1 MGGMKE
7 NKQDIIR
14 KFRDDPNINIL
25 LSSEVASEGV
35 DLQFCRILVNYDLPW
50 NPMKVEQRIGRID
63 RIGQK
68 NDQIFIWNLFHRD
81 TVDEKIYSRLLKRL
95 KIFERAL
102 GGVNDVLGPEIKELT
117 HELMFSDLTEEE
129 QDQKITQAAIALENK
144 RLHEEQ
150 LEAEASSRSA
160 QGGYILD
167 QVQAAYDFNRRI
179 TDLDLK
185 LYTFNYLNTITH

>member
-1 MGGMKE
+1 MTEVLNNILQENKNEKIILFSYFRNTLFYLENRLKEEKIASQILMGGMKE

-68 NDQIFIWNLFHRD
+68 NDQIF
-81 TVDEKIYSRLLKRL
+81 RL
-95 KIFERAL
+95 KEHCSVGGGAEE
-102 GGVNDVLGPEIKELT
+102 GGV
-117 HELMFSDLTEEE
+117 
-129 QDQKITQAAIALENK
+129 
-144 RLHEEQ
+144 
-150 LEAEASSRSA
+150 
-160 QGGYILD
+160 
-167 QVQAAYDFNRRI
+167 RRRVRC
-179 TDLDLK
+179 
-185 LYTFNYLNTITH
+185 